1 MTKRTNKPK
10 AAQTVAPTINSTA
23 PVSPTED
30 VKAESK
36 AKVASKG
43 KQANTTAKKGISA
56 ANKSPAKPR
65 ARSKKAVPVEQK
77 KELIA
82 VELVQDSAGKVV
94 AKEARPYASAGNAVP
109 SKYEQFKAWLV
120 FKLYVVTSYFRGY

>member
-1 MTKRTNKPK
+1 MTKRTKPK

-23 PVSPTED
+23 PTSPVES

-36 AKVASKG
+36 ARVASKG
-43 KQANTTAKKGISA
+43 KQANSTAKKA
-56 ANKSPAKPR
+56 PR

-120 FKLYVVTSYFRGY
+120 FKLYHYTSYFRGY

>member
-1 MTKRTNKPK
+1 MTKRTQTNKPK
-10 AAQTVAPTINSTA
+10 ATPTVAPTINSTA
-23 PVSPTED
+23 PTSP
-30 VKAESK
+30 VESIKVETK
-36 AKVASKG
+36 AKVASKP
-43 KQANTTAKKGISA
+43 KQANSTTKKA
-56 ANKSPAKPR
+56 PAKPR

-94 AKEARPYASAGNAVP
+94 AQEAQPYASAGNAVP
-109 SKYEQFKAWLV
+109 SKYEQFKSWLV